1 MTRINLLPW
10 RAAQRKER
18 ERQFTFI
25 AGGSTALVAILV
37 VYAHIYVNELIGS
50 QNGRNDFLSAE
61 IATLD
66 KQIGEINNLASE
78 KARLLARMEVIQQL
92 QTSRPASVHLLD
104 ELVTTLPDGVYYNS
118 IKVQGNAVTLEGIAQ
133 SNARVSSLMRNI
145 EISAWLENP
154 VLDLIES
161 KESSKDSP
169 DPSDS
174 RYVLRVTQKA
184 TDIPAAPTAPAAQ
197 AATQ

>member
-18 ERQFTFI
+18 ERQFTFV

-78 KARLLARMEVIQQL
+78 KARLLARMGVIQQL

-118 IKVQGNAVTLEGIAQ
+118 IKLQGNAVTLEGIAQ

-161 KESSKDSP
+161 KESSKDNP

-184 TDIPAAPTAPAAQ
+184 TDIPAAPTAPAAP